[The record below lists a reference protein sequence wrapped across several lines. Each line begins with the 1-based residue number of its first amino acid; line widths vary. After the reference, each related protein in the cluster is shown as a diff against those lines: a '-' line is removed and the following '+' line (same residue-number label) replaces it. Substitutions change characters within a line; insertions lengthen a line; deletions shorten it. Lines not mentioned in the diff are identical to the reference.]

1 MLSVIRTIIRKEF
14 IQLFRDKRMI
24 LPLFVAPVLQLILF
38 GFATTVDIKNITLA
52 VVDDDRTQDSRAY
65 IESFVRSGYFEI
77 KATPDSSA
85 AVDGLLDAG
94 DVQAAIIIPP
104 KFGERIAAR
113 AASDVQVLL
122 DGTDSN
128 TATIIQ
134 NYVELVSARF
144 SESLIVRILGR
155 RPGGLPT
162 VEPRIWYNPEL
173 RTAFWMVPGVICLI
187 LLVTTLVLTSMA
199 VTREREMGT
208 LEQLIVSPIRS
219 FELVLGKT
227 LPFAMVGFADVILV
241 MTGGR
246 IIFNIPIR
254 GSIPFLL
261 AMALAFILT
270 TLGIGLFISTI
281 SRTQSQAMMSA
292 IFFIMPAM
300 LLSGIFTPIDNMPL
314 PVQYLTYLNP
324 LRHFGKI
331 VREVLLKGNG
341 PAILWPDMI
350 YLLVFGVA
358 TFVLASLRFHKNLE

>member
-241 MTGGR
+241 

>member
-1 MLSVIRTIIRKEF
+1 MLIVVRHILRKEF

-24 LPLFVAPVLQLILF
+24 IPLFVAPVLQLILF
-38 GFATTVDIKNITLA
+38 GFAVTVDIKNITLA
-52 VVDDDRTQDSRAY
+52 VVDYDRTQDSRAY
-65 IESFVRSGYFEI
+65 INAFVQSGYFEI
-77 KATPDSSA
+77 KVEPASSDE
-85 AVDGLLDAG
+85 VDALLLKG
-94 DVQAAIIIPP
+94 EVQAAIVVPSG
-104 KFGERIAAR
+104 FGEKIAGR
-113 AASDVQVLL
+113 AAADVQVLL

-134 NYVELVSARF
+134 NYVELVSGRF
-144 SESLIVRILGR
+144 SESLIVRLLGR
-155 RPGGLPT
+155 RPGGVPS

-173 RTAFWMVPGVICLI
+173 KTALWMVPGVICLI

-199 VTREREMGT
+199 ITREREIGT
-208 LEQLIVSPIRS
+208 LEQLIVSPIKS
-219 FELVLGKT
+219 YELILGKT
-227 LPFAMVGFADVILV
+227 LPFAFIGFCDVLLV
-241 MTGGR
+241 VTFGR
-246 IIFNIPIR
+246 IIFNVPIR

-270 TLGIGLFISTI
+270 SLGVGLFISTI

-341 PAILWPDMI
+341 PSVLWPEMV

-358 TFVLASLRFHKNLE
+358 TFVLSSWRFHKRLE

>member
-24 LPLFVAPVLQLILF
+24 LPLFVAPILQLILF

-52 VVDDDRTQDSRAY
+52 VVDNDRTQDSRAY
-65 IESFVRSGYFEI
+65 IASFVRSGYFEI
-77 KATPDSSA
+77 KAEPESSR

-94 DVQAAIIIPP
+94 TVQAAIVIPSG
-104 KFGERIAAR
+104 FGARIAAR
-113 AASDVQVLL
+113 TASDVQVLL

-134 NYVELVSARF
+134 NYVDLVSARF
-144 SESLIVRILGR
+144 SESLIVRLLGR
-155 RPGGLPT
+155 RPGGFPT

-173 RTAFWMVPGVICLI
+173 KTAFWMVPGVICLI
-187 LLVTTLVLTSMA
+187 LLVSTLVLTSMA
-199 VTREREMGT
+199 ITREREMGT

-219 FELVLGKT
+219 FELILGKT
-227 LPFAMVGFADVILV
+227 LPFALIGFVDVILV
-241 MTGGR
+241 MAGGR
-246 IIFNIPIR
+246 IIFNVPIR

-261 AMALAFILT
+261 AMSLAFILT

-300 LLSGIFTPIDNMPL
+300 LLSGIFNPIDNMPVA
-314 PVQYLTYLNP
+314 VQYITYLNP
-324 LRHFGKI
+324 LRYFGKI
-331 VREVLLKGNG
+331 ARDVLLKGNG
-341 PAILWPDMI
+341 PSILWPDMV
-350 YLLVFGVA
+350 YLLAFGVA
-358 TFVLASLRFHKNLE
+358 TFVLASWRFHKHLE

>member
-24 LPLFVAPVLQLILF
+24 LPLFVAPVIQLILF

-52 VVDDDRTQDSRAY
+52 VVDNDRTQDSRAY
-65 IESFVRSGYFEI
+65 IASFVRSGYFEI
-77 KATPDSSA
+77 KAEPESA
-85 AVDGLLDAG
+85 RALDGLLDAG
-94 DVQAAIIIPP
+94 TVQAAIVIPP

-113 AASDVQVLL
+113 TASDVQVLL

-134 NYVELVSARF
+134 NYVDLVSARF
-144 SESLIVRILGR
+144 SESLIVRLLDR
-155 RPGGLPT
+155 RPGGFPA

-173 RTAFWMVPGVICLI
+173 KTAFWMVPGVICLI
-187 LLVTTLVLTSMA
+187 LLVSTLVLTSMA
-199 VTREREMGT
+199 ITREREMGT

-219 FELVLGKT
+219 FELILGKT
-227 LPFAMVGFADVILV
+227 LPFALIGFVDVILV
-241 MTGGR
+241 MAGGR
-246 IIFNIPIR
+246 IIFNVPIR

-261 AMALAFILT
+261 AMSLAFILT

-300 LLSGIFTPIDNMPL
+300 LLSGIFTPIDNMPVA
-314 PVQYLTYLNP
+314 VQYITYLNP
-324 LRHFGKI
+324 LRYFGKI
-331 VREVLLKGNG
+331 VRDVLLKGNG
-341 PAILWPDMI
+341 LSILWPDMV
-350 YLLVFGVA
+350 YLLAFGVA
-358 TFVLASLRFHKNLE
+358 TFVLASWRFHKRLE

>member
-38 GFATTVDIKNITLA
+38 GFAVTVDIKNITLA
-52 VVDDDRTQDSRAY
+52 VVDNDHTQDSRAY
-65 IESFVRSGYFEI
+65 IASFVRSGYFEI
-77 KATPDSSA
+77 MAEPESST

-94 DVQAAIIIPP
+94 TVQAAIVIPP
-104 KFGERIAAR
+104 GFGERIAAR
-113 AASDVQVLL
+113 TASDVQVLL

-128 TATIIQ
+128 TATIVQ
-134 NYVELVSARF
+134 NYVDLVSARF
-144 SESLIVRILGR
+144 SESLIVRLLGR
-155 RPGGLPT
+155 RPGGFPT

-173 RTAFWMVPGVICLI
+173 KTALWMVPGVICLI
-187 LLVTTLVLTSMA
+187 LLVSTLVLTSMA
-199 VTREREMGT
+199 ITREREMGT

-219 FELVLGKT
+219 FELILGKT
-227 LPFAMVGFADVILV
+227 LPFALVGFCDVILV
-241 MTGGR
+241 MAGGR
-246 IIFNIPIR
+246 IIFNVPIR

-292 IFFIMPAM
+292 IFFVMPAM
-300 LLSGIFTPIDNMPL
+300 LLSGIFTSIDNMPVI
-314 PVQYLTYLNP
+314 VQYLTYLNP

-331 VREVLLKGNG
+331 VRDVLLKGNG
-341 PAILWPDMI
+341 PSVLWPDMA

-358 TFVLASLRFHKNLE
+358 TFVLASLRFHKRLE